1 MVGPCPYSRS
11 TLSTLNCRQV
21 RIANVLANT
30 LPVGLSGMD
39 SPRSGTGGAK
49 QGRTIILYTLQ
60 IACDLA
66 GCGYSLVVAPR
77 VPRVTGNVSKMEVEG
92 SVRTQEC
99 YVVSFL
105 LLFMDAAAFELIH
118 LIET

>member
-1 MVGPCPYSRS
+1 MVGSCPYSRS
-11 TLSTLNCRQV
+11 TLSTLNSRQV

-30 LPVGLSGMD
+30 IPVGLSGMD

-77 VPRVTGNVSKMEVEG
+77 VTGNVSKMEVEG
-92 SVRTQEC
+92 SIRTQEC